1 MRAIAIVLARS
12 SSKRIKN
19 KNIIDFFNKPMLAY
33 PIETALNSKL
43 FEKVF
48 ISSDSM
54 EYVNLAKNYGASFLN
69 LRPKNL
75 ANDRAT
81 TLEVMAYHMKELELK
96 DEDIACCLYG
106 ASVFLQEKHL
116 QNACETLKQNQN
128 TDYVFTCSPFSASP
142 YRSFSLE
149 NGGVQMAFKEHSN
162 TRTQDLKTLYHD
174 AGLLYMGKAQAFR
187 EMRPIFSPNSIA
199 LELSPLEVQDIDTL
213 EDLELAKLKYS
224 RLKNACQ

>member
-19 KNIIDFFNKPMLAY
+19 KNMIDFFNKPMLAY
-33 PIETALNSKL
+33 PIEVALNSKL

-106 ASVFLQEKHL
+106 TSVFLQEKHL
-116 QNACETLKQNQN
+116 KNAFETLKEN

-174 AGLLYMGKAQAFR
+174 AGLLYMGKAQAFK

>member
-1 MRAIAIVLARS
+1 MRMIAIVLARS

-69 LRPKNL
+69 LRPEVL
-75 ANDRAT
+75 ADDRAT

-96 DEDIACCLYG
+96 DDDIACCLYG
-106 ASVFLQEKHL
+106 VSVFLQEKHL

-149 NGGVQMAFKEHSN
+149 NGVQMAFKEHSN

-174 AGLLYMGKAQAFR
+174 AGLLYMGKAQAFK

>member
-33 PIETALNSKL
+33 PIEAALNSKL

-69 LRPKNL
+69 LRPKAL
-75 ANDRAT
+75 ADDRAT

-106 ASVFLQEKHL
+106 TSALLQEKHL
-116 QNACETLKQNQN
+116 KNAFETLKEN
-128 TDYVFTCSPFSASP
+128 TDYVFTCAPFSASP

-149 NGGVQMAFKEHSN
+149 NGVQMAFKEHLN

-174 AGLLYMGKAQAFR
+174 AGLLYMGKAQAFK
-187 EMRPIFSPNSIA
+187 EMRPIFSPNSIV

>member
-1 MRAIAIVLARS
+1 
-12 SSKRIKN
+12 
-19 KNIIDFFNKPMLAY
+19 
-33 PIETALNSKL
+33 
-43 FEKVF
+43 
-48 ISSDSM
+48 SSDSM
-54 EYVNLAKNYGASFLN
+54 EYVHIAKNYGASFLN
-69 LRPKNL
+69 LRPKVL
-75 ANDRAT
+75 ADDKAT

-116 QNACETLKQNQN
+116 KNAFETLKEN
-128 TDYVFTCSPFSASP
+128 TDYVFTCSPFSTSP

-149 NGGVQMAFKEHSN
+149 NGVQMAFKEHSN

-174 AGLLYMGKAQAFR
+174 AGLLYMGKAQAFK

>member
-33 PIETALNSKL
+33 PIEAALNSKL

-75 ANDRAT
+75 ADDRAT
-81 TLEVMAYHMKELELK
+81 TLEVMAYHMEELELK

-106 ASVFLQEKHL
+106 TSVFLQEKHL
-116 QNACETLKQNQN
+116 KNAFETLKEN
-128 TDYVFTCSPFSASP
+128 TDYVFTCAPFSASP

-149 NGGVQMAFKEHSN
+149 NGVQMAFKEHSN

-174 AGLLYMGKAQAFR
+174 AGLLYMGKAQAFK

-199 LELSPLEVQDIDTL
+199 LGLSPLEVQDIDTL

>member
-19 KNIIDFFNKPMLAY
+19 KNMIDFFNKPMLAY

-54 EYVNLAKNYGASFLN
+54 EYVNLAKNYGASFLS
-69 LRPKNL
+69 LRPKVL
-75 ANDRAT
+75 ADDRAT
-81 TLEVMAYHMKELELK
+81 TLEVMAYHMKELGLK

-106 ASVFLQEKHL
+106 ASALLQEKHL
-116 QNACETLKQNQN
+116 KNAFETLKQNQN
-128 TDYVFTCSPFSASP
+128 TDYVFTCSPFGASP

-149 NGGVQMAFKEHSN
+149 NGVQMAFKEHSN

-174 AGLLYMGKAQAFR
+174 AGLLYMGKAQAFK

>member
-33 PIETALNSKL
+33 PIEAALNSKL

-54 EYVNLAKNYGASFLN
+54 EYVHIAKNYGASFLK
-69 LRPKNL
+69 LRPKVL
-75 ANDRAT
+75 ADDKAT
-81 TLEVMAYHMKELELK
+81 TLEVMAYHMEELELK

-106 ASVFLQEKHL
+106 ASVLLQEKHL
-116 QNACETLKQNQN
+116 KNACETLNKNQN

-149 NGGVQMAFKEHSN
+149 NGVQMAFKEHSN

-174 AGLLYMGKAQAFR
+174 AGLLYMGKAQAFK
-187 EMRPIFSPNSIA
+187 EMRPIFSQNSIA

>member
-75 ANDRAT
+75 ADDRAT
-81 TLEVMAYHMKELELK
+81 TLEVMAYHMRELELK

-106 ASVFLQEKHL
+106 TSVFLQEKHL
-116 QNACETLKQNQN
+116 KNAFETLKEN
-128 TDYVFTCSPFSASP
+128 TDYVFTCAPFSASP

-149 NGGVQMAFKEHSN
+149 NGVQMAFKEHSN

-174 AGLLYMGKAQAFR
+174 AGLLYMGKAQAFK
-187 EMRPIFSPNSIA
+187 EMWPIFSQNSIA

>member
-33 PIETALNSKL
+33 PIEAALNSKL

-75 ANDRAT
+75 ADDKAT
-81 TLEVMAYHMKELELK
+81 TLEVMAYHMKELKLK

-106 ASVFLQEKHL
+106 TSVFLQEKHL
-116 QNACETLKQNQN
+116 KNAFETLKEN
-128 TDYVFTCSPFSASP
+128 TDYVFTCSPFSTSP

-149 NGGVQMAFKEHSN
+149 NGVQMAFKEHSN
-162 TRTQDLKTLYHD
+162 TCTQDLKTLYHD
-174 AGLLYMGKAQAFR
+174 AGLLYMGKAQAFK
-187 EMRPIFSPNSIA
+187 EMRPIFSQNSIA

>member
-1 MRAIAIVLARS
+1 MRAIAVVLARS

-33 PIETALNSKL
+33 PIEAALNSKI

-75 ANDRAT
+75 ADDRTT
-81 TLEVMAYHMKELELK
+81 TLEVMAYHMKELKLK

-106 ASVFLQEKHL
+106 TSVFLQEKHL
-116 QNACETLKQNQN
+116 KNAFETLKQNQN
-128 TDYVFTCSPFSASP
+128 ADYVFTCSPFSASP

-149 NGGVQMAFKEHSN
+149 NGVQMAFKEHLN
-162 TRTQDLKTLYHD
+162 ARTQDLKTLYHD
-174 AGLLYMGKAQAFR
+174 AGLLYMGKAQAFK
-187 EMRPIFSPNSIA
+187 EMWPIFSPNSIA

>member
-33 PIETALNSKL
+33 PIEAALNSKL

-54 EYVNLAKNYGASFLN
+54 EYVNIAKNYGASFLN
-69 LRPKNL
+69 LRPEVL
-75 ANDRAT
+75 ADDRAT

-96 DEDIACCLYG
+96 DNDIACCLYG
-106 ASVFLQEKHL
+106 TSVFLQEKHL
-116 QNACETLKQNQN
+116 KNAFETLKEN
-128 TDYVFTCSPFSASP
+128 TDYVFTCAPFSASP

-149 NGGVQMAFKEHSN
+149 NGVQMAFKEHSN

-174 AGLLYMGKAQAFR
+174 AGLLYMGKAQAFK
-187 EMRPIFSPNSIA
+187 EMRPIFSQNSIA

>member
-1 MRAIAIVLARS
+1 MRAIAVVLARS

-33 PIETALNSKL
+33 PIEAALNSKL

-54 EYVNLAKNYGASFLN
+54 EYVHLAKNYGASFLD
-69 LRPKNL
+69 LRPKVL
-75 ANDRAT
+75 ADDRTT

-106 ASVFLQEKHL
+106 TSVFLQEKHL
-116 QNACETLKQNQN
+116 RNAFETLKQNQN

-149 NGGVQMAFKEHSN
+149 NGVQMAFKEHSN
-162 TRTQDLKTLYHD
+162 ARTQDLKTLYHD
-174 AGLLYMGKAQAFR
+174 AGLLYMGKAQAFK

>member
-33 PIETALNSKL
+33 PIEAALNSKL

-69 LRPKNL
+69 LRPKVL
-75 ANDRAT
+75 ADDRTT

-96 DEDIACCLYG
+96 DEDVACCLYG
-106 ASVFLQEKHL
+106 TSALLQEKHL
-116 QNACETLKQNQN
+116 KNAFETLKQNQN
-128 TDYVFTCSPFSASP
+128 TDYVFTCTPFSASP

-149 NGGVQMAFKEHSN
+149 NGVQMAFKEHSN

-174 AGLLYMGKAQAFR
+174 AGLLYMGKAQAFK

>member
-1 MRAIAIVLARS
+1 MRAIAVVLARS

-69 LRPKNL
+69 LRPKVL
-75 ANDRAT
+75 ADDRTT

-106 ASVFLQEKHL
+106 VSVFLQEKHL
-116 QNACETLKQNQN
+116 KNACETLKQNQN

-149 NGGVQMAFKEHSN
+149 NGVQMAFKEHSN

-174 AGLLYMGKAQAFR
+174 AGLLYMGKAQAFK

>member
-69 LRPKNL
+69 LRPKVL
-75 ANDRAT
+75 ADDRVT
-81 TLEVMAYHMKELELK
+81 TLEVMAYHMKELKLK

-106 ASVFLQEKHL
+106 TSVFLQEKHL
-116 QNACETLKQNQN
+116 KNAFETLKQNQN
-128 TDYVFTCSPFSASP
+128 TDYVFTCSPFSTSP

-149 NGGVQMAFKEHSN
+149 NGVQMAFKEHSN

-174 AGLLYMGKAQAFR
+174 AGLFYMGKAQAFK

>member
-1 MRAIAIVLARS
+1 MRAIAVVLARS

-54 EYVNLAKNYGASFLN
+54 EYVHIAKNYGASFLD
-69 LRPKNL
+69 LRPEVL
-75 ANDRAT
+75 ADDRAT

-106 ASVFLQEKHL
+106 ASALLQEKHL
-116 QNACETLKQNQN
+116 KNAFEILNKNQN
-128 TDYVFTCSPFSASP
+128 TDYVFTCAPFSASP

-149 NGGVQMAFKEHSN
+149 NGVQMAFKEHSN

-174 AGLLYMGKAQAFR
+174 AGLLYMGKAQAFK

>member
-19 KNIIDFFNKPMLAY
+19 KNMIDFFNKPMLAY

-69 LRPKNL
+69 LRPKVL
-75 ANDRAT
+75 ADDRTT

-106 ASVFLQEKHL
+106 VSVFLQEKHL
-116 QNACETLKQNQN
+116 KNACETLKQNQN

-149 NGGVQMAFKEHSN
+149 NGVQMAFKEHSN

-174 AGLLYMGKAQAFR
+174 AGLLYMGKAQAFK
-187 EMRPIFSPNSIA
+187 EMRPIFSQNSIA

>member
-33 PIETALNSKL
+33 PIEAALNSKL

-69 LRPKNL
+69 LRPKIL
-75 ANDRAT
+75 ADDRTT

-106 ASVFLQEKHL
+106 ASALLQEKHL
-116 QNACETLKQNQN
+116 KNAFETLKQNQN
-128 TDYVFTCSPFSASP
+128 TDYVFTCAPFSASP

-149 NGGVQMAFKEHSN
+149 NGVQMAFKEHSN

-174 AGLLYMGKAQAFR
+174 AGLLYMGKAQAFK

>member
-1 MRAIAIVLARS
+1 
-12 SSKRIKN
+12 
-19 KNIIDFFNKPMLAY
+19 MLAY
-33 PIETALNSKL
+33 PIEAALNSKL

-69 LRPKNL
+69 LRPKVL
-75 ANDRAT
+75 ADDRTT

-106 ASVFLQEKHL
+106 ASVLLQEKHL
-116 QNACETLKQNQN
+116 RNAFETLKQNQN
-128 TDYVFTCSPFSASP
+128 TDYVFTCAPFSASP

-149 NGGVQMAFKEHSN
+149 NGVQMAFKEHSN

-174 AGLLYMGKAQAFR
+174 AGLFYMGKAQAFK
-187 EMRPIFSPNSIA
+187 EMRPIFSQNSIA

>member
-1 MRAIAIVLARS
+1 MRAIAVVLARS

-75 ANDRAT
+75 ADDRAT
-81 TLEVMAYHMKELELK
+81 TLEVMVYHMKELELK

-106 ASVFLQEKHL
+106 TSVFLQEKHL
-116 QNACETLKQNQN
+116 KNAFETLKEN
-128 TDYVFTCSPFSASP
+128 TDYVFTCAPFSASP

-149 NGGVQMAFKEHSN
+149 NGVQMAFKEHSN

-174 AGLLYMGKAQAFR
+174 AGLLYMGKAQAFK

>member
-1 MRAIAIVLARS
+1 MRAIAVVLARS

-75 ANDRAT
+75 ADDRAT

-96 DEDIACCLYG
+96 DNDIACCLYG
-106 ASVFLQEKHL
+106 TSALLQEKHL
-116 QNACETLKQNQN
+116 KNAFETLKEN
-128 TDYVFTCSPFSASP
+128 TDYVFTCAPFSASP

-149 NGGVQMAFKEHSN
+149 NGVQMAFKEHLN
-162 TRTQDLKTLYHD
+162 TRTQDLKTLYYD
-174 AGLLYMGKAQAFR
+174 AGLLYMGKAQAFK

>member
-1 MRAIAIVLARS
+1 MRAIAVVLARS

-75 ANDRAT
+75 ADDRAT

-106 ASVFLQEKHL
+106 TSVFLQEKHL
-116 QNACETLKQNQN
+116 KNAFETLKEN
-128 TDYVFTCSPFSASP
+128 TDYVFTCAPFSASP

-149 NGGVQMAFKEHSN
+149 NGVQMAFREHSN

-174 AGLLYMGKAQAFR
+174 AGLLYMGKAQAFK

>member
-33 PIETALNSKL
+33 PIEAALNSKL

-75 ANDRAT
+75 ADDRVT
-81 TLEVMAYHMKELELK
+81 TLEVMAYHMEELELK

-106 ASVFLQEKHL
+106 TSALLQEKHL
-116 QNACETLKQNQN
+116 KNAFETLKQN
-128 TDYVFTCSPFSASP
+128 TDYVFTCAPFSASP

-149 NGGVQMAFKEHSN
+149 NGVQMAFKEHSN

-174 AGLLYMGKAQAFR
+174 AGLFYMGKAQAFK
-187 EMRPIFSPNSIA
+187 EMRPIFSQNSIA

>member
-33 PIETALNSKL
+33 PIEAALNSKL

-75 ANDRAT
+75 ADDRTT

-96 DEDIACCLYG
+96 DDDIACCLYG
-106 ASVFLQEKHL
+106 TSALLQEKHL
-116 QNACETLKQNQN
+116 KNAFETLKEN
-128 TDYVFTCSPFSASP
+128 TDYVFTCAPFSASP

-149 NGGVQMAFKEHSN
+149 NGVQMAFKGHLN

-174 AGLLYMGKAQAFR
+174 AGLLYMGKAQAFK
-187 EMRPIFSPNSIA
+187 EMRPIFSQNSIA

>member
-33 PIETALNSKL
+33 PIEAVLNSKL

-54 EYVNLAKNYGASFLN
+54 EYVHIAKNYGASFLN
-69 LRPKNL
+69 LRPEVL
-75 ANDRAT
+75 ADDMAT
-81 TLEVMAYHMKELELK
+81 TLEVMAYHMKELKLK

-106 ASVFLQEKHL
+106 TSVFLQEKHL
-116 QNACETLKQNQN
+116 KNAFETLKQNQN
-128 TDYVFTCSPFSASP
+128 TDYVFTCSPFSTSP

-149 NGGVQMAFKEHSN
+149 NGVQMAFKEHSN

-174 AGLLYMGKAQAFR
+174 AGLLYMGKAQAFK

>member
-19 KNIIDFFNKPMLAY
+19 KNIIDFFNKPMFAY

-43 FEKVF
+43 FDKVF

-69 LRPKNL
+69 LRPEVL
-75 ANDRAT
+75 ADDRAT

-106 ASVFLQEKHL
+106 TSVLLQEKHL
-116 QNACETLKQNQN
+116 KNAFETLKEN
-128 TDYVFTCSPFSASP
+128 TDYVFTCAPFSASP

-149 NGGVQMAFKEHSN
+149 NGVQMAFKEHSN

-174 AGLLYMGKAQAFR
+174 AGLLYMGKAQAFK

>member
-33 PIETALNSKL
+33 PIEVALNSKL

-69 LRPKNL
+69 LRPEVL
-75 ANDRAT
+75 ADDMAT
-81 TLEVMAYHMKELELK
+81 TLEVMAYHMKELKLK

-106 ASVFLQEKHL
+106 TSVFLQEKHL
-116 QNACETLKQNQN
+116 KNAFETLKQNQN
-128 TDYVFTCSPFSASP
+128 TDYVFTCSPFSTSP

-149 NGGVQMAFKEHSN
+149 NGVQMAFKEHSN

-174 AGLLYMGKAQAFR
+174 AGLLYMGKAQAFK

>member
-1 MRAIAIVLARS
+1 
-12 SSKRIKN
+12 
-19 KNIIDFFNKPMLAY
+19 MLAY
-33 PIETALNSKL
+33 PIETALNSKI

-69 LRPKNL
+69 LRPEVL

-81 TLEVMAYHMKELELK
+81 TLEVMAYHMEELK
-96 DEDIACCLYG
+96 LKDDDIACCLYG
-106 ASVFLQEKHL
+106 TSVFLQEKHL
-116 QNACETLKQNQN
+116 KCAFEALKENQNA
-128 TDYVFTCSPFSASP
+128 DYVFTCSPFSASP

-149 NGGVQMAFKEHSN
+149 NGVQMAFKEHLN
-162 TRTQDLKTLYHD
+162 ARTQDLKTLYHD
-174 AGLLYMGKAQAFR
+174 AGLLYMGKAQAFK
-187 EMRPIFSPNSIA
+187 EMRPIFGSNSIA

-224 RLKNACQ
+224 RLKNSCQ

>member
-1 MRAIAIVLARS
+1 MRAIAVVLARS

-33 PIETALNSKL
+33 PIEAALNSKL

-54 EYVNLAKNYGASFLN
+54 EYVHLAKNYGASFLN
-69 LRPKNL
+69 LRPKVL
-75 ANDRAT
+75 ADDRAT
-81 TLEVMAYHMKELELK
+81 TLEVMAYHMRELELE

-106 ASVFLQEKHL
+106 TSVFLQEKHL
-116 QNACETLKQNQN
+116 KNAFEILKEN

-149 NGGVQMAFKEHSN
+149 NGVQMAFKEYSN

-174 AGLLYMGKAQAFR
+174 AGLLYMGKAQAFK
-187 EMRPIFSPNSIA
+187 EMRPIFSQNSIA

>member
-1 MRAIAIVLARS
+1 MVLARS

-33 PIETALNSKL
+33 PIEAALNSKI

-69 LRPKNL
+69 LRPKIL
-75 ANDRAT
+75 SNDRAT
-81 TLEVMAYHMKELELK
+81 TLEVMAYHMEELK
-96 DEDIACCLYG
+96 LKDDDIACCLYG

-116 QNACETLKQNQN
+116 QRAFQALNKNQN
-128 TDYVFTCSPFSASP
+128 ADYVFTCSPFSASP

-149 NGGVQMAFKEHSN
+149 NGVQMAFKEHLN
-162 TRTQDLKTLYHD
+162 ACTQDLKTLYHD
-174 AGLLYMGKAQAFR
+174 AGLLYMGKAQAFK

-224 RLKNACQ
+224 RLKNSCQ

>member
-19 KNIIDFFNKPMLAY
+19 KNIIDFFNRPMLAY

-213 EDLELAKLKYS
+213 EDLELAKIKYS

>member
-33 PIETALNSKL
+33 PIEAALNSKL

-75 ANDRAT
+75 ADDRAT

-116 QNACETLKQNQN
+116 KNAFETLKKIRIM
-128 TDYVFTCSPFSASP
+128 FSHALP
-142 YRSFSLE
+142 LALRPIVLLALKT
-149 NGGVQMAFKEHSN
+149 AFKW
-162 TRTQDLKTLYHD
+162 L
-174 AGLLYMGKAQAFR
+174 
-187 EMRPIFSPNSIA
+187 
-199 LELSPLEVQDIDTL
+199 
-213 EDLELAKLKYS
+213 
-224 RLKNACQ
+224 LKNIQTHARKI

>member
-1 MRAIAIVLARS
+1 MRVIAIILARS

-19 KNIIDFFNKPMLAY
+19 KNICDFFNKPMLAY
-33 PIETALNSKL
+33 PIEAALNSRI

-54 EYVNLAKNYGASFLN
+54 EYVNLAKNYGASFVN
-69 LRPKNL
+69 LRPKIL

-81 TLEVMAYHMKELELK
+81 TLEVMAYHMEELK
-96 DEDIACCLYG
+96 LKDDDIACCLYG

-116 QNACETLKQNQN
+116 QRAFEALKENQN
-128 TDYVFTCSPFSASP
+128 ADYVFTCSPFSASP

-149 NGGVQMAFKEHSN
+149 NGVQMAFKEHLN
-162 TRTQDLKTLYHD
+162 ARTQDLKTLYHD
-174 AGLLYMGKAQAFR
+174 AGLLYMGKAQAFK
-187 EMRPIFSPNSIA
+187 EMRSIFSSNSIA

-224 RLKNACQ
+224 RLKNSCQ

>member
-33 PIETALNSKL
+33 PIEAALNSKL

-75 ANDRAT
+75 ADDRVT
-81 TLEVMAYHMKELELK
+81 TLEVMAYHMKELKLK

-106 ASVFLQEKHL
+106 TSVFLQEKHL
-116 QNACETLKQNQN
+116 KNAFETLKEN
-128 TDYVFTCSPFSASP
+128 TDYVFTCAPFSASP

-149 NGGVQMAFKEHSN
+149 NGVQMAFKEHSN

-174 AGLLYMGKAQAFR
+174 AGLLYMGKAQAFK

>member
-33 PIETALNSKL
+33 PIEVALNSKL

-69 LRPKNL
+69 LRPEVL
-75 ANDRAT
+75 ADDRAT

-106 ASVFLQEKHL
+106 TSVFLQEKHL
-116 QNACETLKQNQN
+116 KNAFETLKQNQN

-149 NGGVQMAFKEHSN
+149 NGVQMAFKEHSN
-162 TRTQDLKTLYHD
+162 TCTQDLKTLYHD
-174 AGLLYMGKAQAFR
+174 AGLLYMGKAQAFK

>member
-33 PIETALNSKL
+33 PIEAVLNSKL

-75 ANDRAT
+75 ADDRAT

-106 ASVFLQEKHL
+106 TSVFLQEKHL
-116 QNACETLKQNQN
+116 KNAFETLKEN
-128 TDYVFTCSPFSASP
+128 TDYVFTCAPFSASP

-149 NGGVQMAFKEHSN
+149 NGVQMAFKEHSN
-162 TRTQDLKTLYHD
+162 TCTQDLKTLYHD
-174 AGLLYMGKAQAFR
+174 AGLFYMGKAQAFK
-187 EMRPIFSPNSIA
+187 EMRPIFSQNSIA

>member
-33 PIETALNSKL
+33 PIEAALNSKL

-54 EYVNLAKNYGASFLN
+54 EYVNLAKNYGAGFLN
-69 LRPKNL
+69 LRPKKL
-75 ANDRAT
+75 ADDRAT

-106 ASVFLQEKHL
+106 VSVFLQEKHL
-116 QNACETLKQNQN
+116 KNACETLKQNQN

-149 NGGVQMAFKEHSN
+149 NGVQMAFKEHSN

-174 AGLLYMGKAQAFR
+174 AGLFYMGKAQAFK

>member
-1 MRAIAIVLARS
+1 MRAIAVVLARS

-33 PIETALNSKL
+33 PIEAVLNSKL

-69 LRPKNL
+69 LRPEVL
-75 ANDRAT
+75 ADDMAT
-81 TLEVMAYHMKELELK
+81 TLEVMAYHMKELKLK

-106 ASVFLQEKHL
+106 TSVFLQEKHL
-116 QNACETLKQNQN
+116 KNAFETLKQNQN

-149 NGGVQMAFKEHSN
+149 NGVQMAFKEHSN

-174 AGLLYMGKAQAFR
+174 AGLLYMGKAQAFK